1 MAVHLQ
7 RIIGVDKKNPY
18 FTICKDTSDPS
29 KVHVFF
35 GAALMEVVPL
45 DKSNPEFKLLIARLY
60 NAGIRAVAIKKAF
73 GIARSTM
80 KRWAA
85 ALKSGDPER
94 LVRALSGAG
103 APRKLTEEIRAFIR
117 VRFPKIYKETK
128 YTYSAVIR
136 EEIKEIFGE
145 DISSE
150 TLRPLFNELKKEEK
164 IGERKQG
171 NESKEHPCN
180 RAHPGL
186 GDDVSCTT
194 QSYEGQEQCTTSDY
208 TKADGEPSTP
218 EADKESIDNRRNS
231 ISFHSQESSASL
243 PPLSNKLKMIE
254 GLSVRESESKNI
266 SNRCDLSDPVL
277 AERGAA
283 DTQIFDHQRERGSE
297 PAKYNEHVPYEEA
310 GEQRSNRTSSLIF
323 YSHEI
328 AFCYHI
334 GVLLFSNEI
343 YEFREHVKNE
353 LATQFLVA
361 ILLGAKNIEQ
371 TKILDFNAL
380 KAMLGI
386 VTPNRF
392 MQRKQLSE
400 MATDENI
407 KELQRFNALIVNAHH
422 YTDFYYDPHVKR
434 YSGAEKILKGWCA
447 ILQKVS
453 KIVNMDFFHTAVDGH
468 PVYLEVGDNFNTM
481 AERFMK
487 QIKDFRD
494 ILHGENKVLTFI
506 FDRGIFAFEVFEALI
521 NDKLTHIITWE
532 KGYKKDKW
540 DEGKIGGTFSLLKR
554 RNNMDDLIKYDFEY
568 MDQEWEKKSEMR
580 QLIVRATN
588 PKGRC
593 IEVSILTDDT
603 GRKAEEI
610 IELMF
615 TRWVQENDFKYEE
628 KHFGINEITTYSVM
642 SYKKLENLIE
652 DKQAK
657 RGEYKA
663 LERVVRN
670 IKGKLKNAL
679 FKKHSIKNN
688 KKREE
693 QEEKIKDL
701 STNLE
706 QIKIQM
712 STIDKEGS
720 KIEELIDNE
729 YKRLNT
735 QTKKYMD
742 CIKIIAR
749 NIFYKVLQPFKEKYN
764 NYRDDHVLFRNL
776 SHAHGVVSFADEQ
789 VHVTIFPTAHY
800 QPKVRKIIEEIFQ
813 QINNKRPLLPDG
825 SKRVVHLELGKK
837 LDDVLFIIKESEST
851 TEH

>member
-7 RIIGVDKKNPY
+7 RIIGVNKKNPY
-18 FTICKDTSDPS
+18 FTLCQDKTDPT
-29 KVHVFF
+29 KVYVFF

-60 NAGIRAVAIKKAF
+60 NAGIRASSIKKAF

-80 KRWAA
+80 KRWAK
-85 ALKSGDPER
+85 ALKSGDPEL

-117 VRFPKIYKETK
+117 VRFPTIYKENR
-128 YTYSAVIR
+128 YTYSSVIR
-136 EEIKEIFGE
+136 EEIKEIFGK

-164 IGERKQG
+164 AGERKQG
-171 NESKEHPCN
+171 NEGKESPCD
-180 RAHPGL
+180 RAHPAL
-186 GDDVSCTT
+186 SDDVPCPA
-194 QSYEGQEQCTTSDY
+194 QSNEEQQPCKTSDN
-208 TKADGEPSTP
+208 P
-218 EADKESIDNRRNS
+218 EAEGEASAPAGDKEGMENRKDS
-231 ISFHSQESSASL
+231 ISFHSEEGSESL
-243 PPLSNKLKMIE
+243 PPLSNTLKKIE
-254 GLSVRESESKNI
+254 ELSVRESESKNGA
-266 SNRCDLSDPVL
+266 NRCDLSDSVL
-277 AERGAA
+277 AESGS
-283 DTQIFDHQRERGSE
+283 DEPQIVESQRERGSE
-297 PAKYNEHVPYEEA
+297 SANYNEHVANEEA
-310 GEQRSNRTSSLIF
+310 QKQRCNRTSSLIF
-323 YSHEI
+323 YSQEI

-334 GVLLFSNEI
+334 GVLLFSKEI
-343 YEFREHVKNE
+343 YEFREYVNNE

-371 TKILDFNAL
+371 TKVLDFNAL

-386 VTPNRF
+386 VTSNRF

-400 MATDENI
+400 MATEENI
-407 KELQRFNALIVNAHH
+407 KELLKFNGQIISAQH
-422 YTDFYYDPHVKR
+422 YTDFYYDPHTKR
-434 YSGAEKILKGWCA
+434 YSGIEKILKGWCA
-447 ILQKVS
+447 IVQKVT
-453 KIVNMDFFHTAVDGH
+453 KIVNMDFFHTAPDGH
-468 PVYLEVGDNFNTM
+468 PVYVEVGDNFNTM

-494 ILHGENKVLTFI
+494 NGENKVLTFI
-506 FDRGIFAFEVFEALI
+506 FDRGIFDFEVFDTLI
-521 NDKLTHIITWE
+521 NDTLIHIITWE

-540 DEGKIGGTFSLLKR
+540 DEKKRGGTFSLLRR
-554 RNNMDDLIKYDFEY
+554 RNNMSDLIKYDFEY
-568 MDQEWEKKSEMR
+568 MDQQWEKKSEMR

-603 GRKAEEI
+603 NREAGEI
-610 IELMF
+610 IKLMF
-615 TRWVQENDFKYEE
+615 TRWIQENDFKYEQ
-628 KHFGINEITTYSVM
+628 KHFGINEITTYSVT

-652 DKQAK
+652 DKQTK

-663 LERVVRN
+663 LEREAQTV
-670 IKGKLKNAL
+670 KGKLKNAL
-679 FKKHSIKNN
+679 FKNHSIKDN
-688 KKREE
+688 KKREDVKE
-693 QEEKIKDL
+693 QIKNL
-701 STNLE
+701 SNKLE
-706 QIKIQM
+706 QIKGRM
-712 STIDKEGS
+712 SEIDKEGS
-720 KIEELIDNE
+720 KLEELIENE

-735 QTKKYMD
+735 QMKKYMD

-789 VHVTIFPTAHY
+789 VHATIFPTAYY
-800 QPKVRKIIEEIFQ
+800 QPKVRRIIEEIFQ

-825 SKRVVHLELGKK
+825 SRRVVHLELGKK
-837 LDDVLFIIKESEST
+837 LDDVLFIIKDSESIKG
-851 TEH
+851 H